1 MYNKDEMKK
10 LSACILICV
19 LLIIVFGCKTIPDEP
34 VIEEEPVVTETEPQ
48 TVEETEP
55 EPVIEEEPEP
65 VVEEEPKPENVN
77 QTDAEEFIVTQ
88 EVFEETF
95 VNIEA
100 LIAELNGIIRAK
112 EFDTWRTYLTGEYQ
126 EYYSDPDRLFQMSQ
140 QPILKKYGIRLRSLQ
155 DYFEYVVV
163 PSRSQAKLDDLI
175 FTDNDNITAIMLIN
189 GKRTILYRLEKIDG
203 IWKIGV

>member
-1 MYNKDEMKK
+1 MNKQFSFLLAIM
-10 LSACILICV
+10 LMLIF
-19 LLIIVFGCKTIPDEP
+19 FGCKTISEEPVTDNEEP
-34 VIEEEPVVTETEPQ
+34 VIEQPQPEPEPVPEP
-48 TVEETEP
+48 TPEKEPVTEP
-55 EPVIEEEPEP
+55 EPEVDPAPIEEASDEF
-65 VVEEEPKPENVN
+65 VVTP
-77 QTDAEEFIVTQ
+77 

-100 LIAELNGIIRAK
+100 LIGELNGIIRAK
-112 EFDTWRTYLTGEYQ
+112 NYFIWTTYLTREYK
-126 EYYSDPDRLFQMSQ
+126 EYYSDPQKLLEMSQ

-175 FTDNDNITAIMLIN
+175 FTDNEHIEAIMLIN
-189 GKRTILYRLEKIDG
+189 GKRSILYSLEKIDG